1 MENVDNLTCTV
12 LGVVILV
19 KKRAVDANFSLSSFL
34 FNMSY
39 GVSRVQH
46 NVNLKLDFNLDVD
59 SLARA
64 RGSHQEERLIV
75 ARE

>member
-1 MENVDNLTCTV
+1 MKYLENDNQREHEMTRQKRSPMENVDNLTCTV

-39 GVSRVQH
+39 G
-46 NVNLKLDFNLDVD
+46 
-59 SLARA
+59 
-64 RGSHQEERLIV
+64 G
-75 ARE
+75 